1 MWHTKRRWSVSSI
14 DTAEELADK
23 VVNRCWCGCTGFS
36 LGGYLFLNDQTCA
49 DGAGE
54 YGVVKADD
62 VTRQV
67 ESITFSWCSQAEA
80 LAYIQQALSGAFD
93 VNAWNSGITPE
104 QIIAPE
110 GHRCSLCT

>member
-1 MWHTKRRWSVSSI
+1 MWHTKRRWSVSPVG
-14 DTAEELADK
+14 TAEELAGK
-23 VVNRCWCGCTGFS
+23 LANHSWCGCTGFS

-67 ESITFSWCSQAEA
+67 ESITFSWCSQDKA
-80 LAYIQQALSGAFD
+80 LAYIQRALSGAYD
-93 VNAWNSGITPE
+93 PNAWNSGITAE
-104 QIIAPE
+104 QILERE
-110 GHRCSLCT
+110 GHRCDLCS